1 MRCAVMRCDGTI
13 SDFEKDRIPSV
24 PNGAPVEVVSS
35 SLVRAIVDY
44 VRRVEVDVEPAAPI
58 SISVPGPV
66 ESGGIIHIAAPL
78 FGEERPDLAL
88 ANQIEQH
95 TEREC
100 FVLNDV
106 SAAAWYF
113 SERFDA
119 DRFMVVTVSSGL
131 GSKLFDR
138 SRKYGVIDEVD
149 FAGEIGH
156 ITIDYGP
163 GALPCDCGGRG
174 HLSSISSGR
183 GVQRYAVQLALQ
195 DPKSFETSILYARS
209 GGEPRSMTNEGH
221 IVPAILEGDSWA
233 RNVLTHCSYPLAQ
246 MLSVVTAAAGLE
258 KIAIIGGFALS
269 LGPVYI
275 DTLNECFQHHKD
287 FELMTER
294 LGDLLWMEDELMEEC
309 LLGAAAYGR
318 RRIIAESE
326 EWSWE
331 PVFSA
336 TPR

>member
-1 MRCAVMRCDGTI
+1 MRSDGSI

-35 SLVRAIVDY
+35 SLVRTIVDY
-44 VRRVEVDVEPAAPI
+44 VRRVEGDVGPGAPI

-66 ESGGIIHIAAPL
+66 EPGGVIHIAAPL

-88 ANQIEQH
+88 ASQVEKH

-106 SAAAWYF
+106 SAATWYF

-156 ITIDYGP
+156 ITIDYGA

-183 GVQRYAVQLALQ
+183 GVQRYAVQLAFE
-195 DPKSFETSILYARS
+195 DPESFKRSILYARTS
-209 GGEPRSMTNEGH
+209 GDPGTMTNEGH
-221 IVPAILEGDSWA
+221 IVPAILEGDPWA
-233 RNVLTHCSYPLAQ
+233 RDVLTHCSYPLAQ
-246 MLSVVTAAAGLE
+246 MLSVVTAAAGLQ

-269 LGPVYI
+269 LGPAYLQV
-275 DTLNECFQHHKD
+275 LNECFEHHKD
-287 FELMTER
+287 FELMTKR
-294 LGDLLWMEDELMEEC
+294 LDDLLWMEDELMEEC

-336 TPR
+336 ARR

>member
-1 MRCAVMRCDGTI
+1 MRCAVMRSDGSF

-24 PNGAPVEVVSS
+24 PNGAPADVVSA
-35 SLVRAIVDY
+35 SLVRTIVDY
-44 VRRVEVDVEPAAPI
+44 AGRVHEDVGGDAPI

-66 ESGGIIHIAAPL
+66 EAGGIIHIAAPL
-78 FGEERPDLAL
+78 FGDERPDLDL
-88 ANQIEQH
+88 ASQVSNR
-95 TEREC
+95 TGREC

-149 FAGEIGH
+149 YAGEIGH
-156 ITIDYGP
+156 ITIDYGAD
-163 GALPCDCGGRG
+163 ALLCDCGGRG
-174 HLSSISSGR
+174 HLSAISSGR
-183 GVQRYAVQLALQ
+183 GIQRYAIQHAL
-195 DPKSFETSILYARS
+195 DDRASFERS
-209 GGEPRSMTNEGH
+209 ALWTRTRGRPEVMTNEAH
-221 IVPAILEGDSWA
+221 IVPAILSGDVWA
-233 RNVLTHCSYPLAQ
+233 QDVLKHCTYPLAQ
-246 MLSVVTAAAGLE
+246 MLSVVTAAVGLQ

-269 LGPVYI
+269 LGPNYLQV
-275 DTLNECFQHHKD
+275 LNDCFAHHKD
-287 FELMTER
+287 FELMTDR
-294 LGDLLWMEDELMEEC
+294 LDDLLWMEAELMEEC

-336 TPR
+336 APR

>member
-1 MRCAVMRCDGTI
+1 MASDGTI
-13 SDFEKDRIPSV
+13 SDFEKDRIPCV
-24 PNGAPVEVVSS
+24 PNGAPVEVVST
-35 SLVRAIVDY
+35 SLVRTIVDY
-44 VRRVEVDVEPAAPI
+44 VRRVEGDVGVDAPI

-66 ESGGIIHIAAPL
+66 EANGVIHIAAPL
-78 FGEERPDLAL
+78 FGEARPDLAL
-88 ANQIEQH
+88 AQQVRTR

-149 FAGEIGH
+149 YAGEIGH
-156 ITIDYGP
+156 ITIDYGEA
-163 GALPCDCGGRG
+163 ALPCDCGGRG
-174 HLSSISSGR
+174 HLSAVASGR
-183 GVQRYAVQLALQ
+183 GVQRYAIQHALENPGEFKRSTLHSQ
-195 DPKSFETSILYARS
+195 TGGDPEI
-209 GGEPRSMTNEGH
+209 MTNERH
-221 IVPAILEGDSWA
+221 IVPAILEGDPWA
-233 RNVLTHCSYPLAQ
+233 RGVLTHCSYPLAQ
-246 MLSVVTAAAGLE
+246 MLSVVTAAVGLE
-258 KIAIIGGFALS
+258 KVAIIGGFALS
-269 LGPVYI
+269 VGPAYLQV
-275 DTLNECFQHHKD
+275 LNDCFEQHKD

-294 LGDLLWMEDELMEEC
+294 LDDLLWMEDELMEEC

-318 RRIIAESE
+318 RRIIAETE

-331 PVFSA
+331 PVFSTA
-336 TPR
+336 RR

>member
-1 MRCAVMRCDGTI
+1 MRCAVMRTDGSF

-24 PNGAPVEVVSS
+24 PNGAPAEAVSA
-35 SLVRAIVDY
+35 SLVRTIVDY
-44 VRRVEVDVEPAAPI
+44 AGRVHEDVGGDAPI

-66 ESGGIIHIAAPL
+66 EAGGIIHIAAPL
-78 FGEERPDLAL
+78 FGDERPDLDL
-88 ANQIEQH
+88 ASQVSNR
-95 TEREC
+95 TGREC

-149 FAGEIGH
+149 YAGEIGH
-156 ITIDYGP
+156 ITIDYEHE
-163 GALPCDCGGRG
+163 ALPCDCGGRG

-183 GVQRYAVQLALQ
+183 GVQRYAIQHAVE
-195 DPKSFETSILYARS
+195 DRESFERSILYSRTH
-209 GGEPRSMTNEGH
+209 GDPKLMTNEDH
-221 IVPAILEGDSWA
+221 IVPAILEGDRWA
-233 RNVLTHCSYPLAQ
+233 LDVLTHCSYPLAQ

-258 KIAIIGGFALS
+258 RIAIIGGFALS

-275 DTLNECFQHHKD
+275 DVLNECFHHHKD

-294 LGDLLWMEDELMEEC
+294 FGDLLWMEEQLMEEC

-331 PVFSA
+331 PVFSTA
-336 TPR
+336 RR